1 MVEDCGV
8 NAPVL
13 GLVGGIG
20 AGKSAVAGFLA
31 EAGCALSDSEK
42 AAGEVLQRE
51 EIRKTLR
58 EWWGEDVFQADGSI
72 DRAALG
78 KIVFKD
84 SDARSRLEGLMHP
97 LIEEARQADFARADS
112 PRAYVIDA
120 PLLLE
125 AGLDAKCDA
134 VILVDAPHQMRLE
147 RVRSRGWDPEELNL
161 REQAQ
166 WPLDRKRDR
175 ADHVLSNDGSLATLR
190 TRTLDLLERLAP
202 RSCGGRD

>member
-1 MVEDCGV
+1 M
-8 NAPVL
+8 
-13 GLVGGIG
+13 
-20 AGKSAVAGFLA
+20 AGFLA
-31 EAGCALSDSEK
+31 EAGCVLSDSDK

-58 EWWGEDVFQADGSI
+58 EWWGEEVFQEDGSV

-78 KIVFKD
+78 RIVFKD
-84 SDARSRLEGLMHP
+84 SGARSRLEGLMHP
-97 LIEEARQADFARADS
+97 LIEEARQADFAAADS

-134 VILVDAPHQMRLE
+134 VILVDAPQEMRLE
-147 RVRSRGWDPEELNL
+147 RVRGRGWEESELNL

-166 WPLDRKRDR
+166 WSLDRKRDR
-175 ADHVLSNDGSLATLR
+175 ADHVLRNDGSLATLR
-190 TRTLDLLERLAP
+190 TRTLDLLDRLAP
-202 RSCGGRD
+202 YSCGGQA